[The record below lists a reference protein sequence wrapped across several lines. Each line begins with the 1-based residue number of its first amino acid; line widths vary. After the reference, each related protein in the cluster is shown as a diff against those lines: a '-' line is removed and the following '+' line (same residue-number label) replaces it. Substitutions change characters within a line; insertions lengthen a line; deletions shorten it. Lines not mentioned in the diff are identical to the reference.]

1 MRQPPTTPQHDRDAE
16 DLTILRLAAAGA
28 LRPRIAAAVGLSR
41 RTIQRRLAA
50 IAADDI
56 QHDPTAKEHYAWQ
69 SPDSLD

>member
-1 MRQPPTTPQHDRDAE
+1 MPTTPPHDRDAE
-16 DLTILRLAAAGA
+16 DLTILRLAAENA
-28 LRPRIAAAVGLSR
+28 PRQQIAAALGLSK

-50 IAADDI
+50 IVTDDM

>member
-1 MRQPPTTPQHDRDAE
+1 MRQMPTTPQRDRDAE
-16 DLTILRLAAAGA
+16 DLTILRLAAENAP
-28 LRPRIAAAVGLSR
+28 RPQIAAALGLSK

-56 QHDPTAKEHYAWQ
+56 RYDPTAKEHYTWH

>member
-16 DLTILRLAAAGA
+16 DLTILRLAATGTP
-28 LRPRIAAAVGLSR
+28 RPRIATAVNLSR

-50 IAADDI
+50 IAVADI
-56 QHDPTAKEHYAWQ
+56 QHDPTAKEHYTWH